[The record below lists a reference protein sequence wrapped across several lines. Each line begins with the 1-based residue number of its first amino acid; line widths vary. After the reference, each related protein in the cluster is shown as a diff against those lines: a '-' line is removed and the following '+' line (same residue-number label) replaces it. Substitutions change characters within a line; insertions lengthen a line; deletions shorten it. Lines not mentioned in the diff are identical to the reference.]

1 MTLSFSILAAALAV
15 SSFAPVDEGD
25 PCALRI
31 GAPSTQRTFTNEDL
45 ARMAACRQASVDS
58 QDAPASLPSRP
69 TPGRTA
75 RGTRPASRAGLA
87 ADPTSLE
94 QLEADWRA
102 RWRSMDQRVRK
113 LRFEARELRL
123 EAEAMPRDPRK
134 RPTGRRTPAL
144 LVAKAERLEAEARE
158 IEGEF
163 AESARRQGALPGWLR
178 PPGR

>member
-1 MTLSFSILAAALAV
+1 MTLILSILAAVLAA
-15 SSFAPVDEGD
+15 SPVADAGD
-25 PCALRI
+25 VCALRI
-31 GAPSTQRTFTNEDL
+31 GTPSAQRTFTNEDL
-45 ARMAACRQASVDS
+45 ARMAACRQASFGS
-58 QDAPASLPSRP
+58 QDTPAPPASASP
-69 TPGRTA
+69 TERRAPRSSG
-75 RGTRPASRAGLA
+75 ASRTRNTGDA
-87 ADPTSLE
+87 TSQE